1 MKLPKNTIFNWG
13 SPLSRKFLKKVR
25 EDNISPLFLE
35 LDDVFYEVE
44 IITETT
50 LNIVDTG
57 KILRVERGVLIF
69 GDPL

>member
-1 MKLPKNTIFNWG
+1 M
-13 SPLSRKFLKKVR
+13 KKVR